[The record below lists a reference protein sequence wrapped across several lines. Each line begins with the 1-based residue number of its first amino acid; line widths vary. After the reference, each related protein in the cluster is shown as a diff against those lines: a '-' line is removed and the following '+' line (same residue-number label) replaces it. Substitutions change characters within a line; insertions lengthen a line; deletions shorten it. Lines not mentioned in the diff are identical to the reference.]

1 MEPER
6 EPQEQGAPVGF
17 LFGNVDEKNRLEA
30 DYLDEVSRTLTEDC
44 FEAPQSGH
52 QPV

>member
-30 DYLDEVSRTLTEDC
+30 DYLDEVRHFITRDC
-44 FEAPQSGH
+44 SAAAWPGR
-52 QPV
+52 QPD

>member
-17 LFGNVDEKNRLEA
+17 LFGNVDEKNKLEA
-30 DYLDEVSRTLTEDC
+30 DYLDEVSHFIAETVPQRRTST
-44 FEAPQSGH
+44 PT
-52 QPV
+52 